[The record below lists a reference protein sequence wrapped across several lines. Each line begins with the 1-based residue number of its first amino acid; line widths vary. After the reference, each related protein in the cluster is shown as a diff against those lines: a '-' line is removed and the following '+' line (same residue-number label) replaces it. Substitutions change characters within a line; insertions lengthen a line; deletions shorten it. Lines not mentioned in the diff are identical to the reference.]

1 MQHRARAL
9 VLYFCKYLQR
19 FVMQHRARALVLP
32 FNLRHRLQIGLAKA
46 SQLTD
51 YPAHAIPNDP
61 PSIRIGL
68 DSQSTFSA

>member
-1 MQHRARAL
+1 
-9 VLYFCKYLQR
+9 
-19 FVMQHRARALVLP
+19 MQHRARALVLP